1 MKKNS
6 LVVNKRLF
14 CSTDN
19 WDIGKG
25 VIVNL
30 KIISKPLAL
39 FLRVKYLEDNTCLIG
54 NIERLFALTDED
66 FEKMD
71 ESEMW
76 EA

>member
-1 MKKNS
+1 MTKNS

-25 VIVNL
+25 ASVNL
-30 KIISKPLAL
+30 NIVSKPLAL
-39 FLRVKYLEDNTCLIG
+39 FLRVKHLEDNTSLIG
-54 NIERLFALTDED
+54 DIERLFSLTDED

-76 EA
+76 ES